1 MDTLSLSGNKKSQ
14 GDFELV
20 DHDFSEGPSL
30 TSAFCKFIRDWA
42 FVKTFIF
49 LDFNCFFLLARVIC
63 DIWELE

>member
-14 GDFELV
+14 GAFGSV
-20 DHDFSEGPSL
+20 DRDFSEGSSL
-30 TSAFCKFIRDWA
+30 TTIHHKFIRDWA

>member
-14 GDFELV
+14 GAFGLV
-20 DHDFSEGPSL
+20 DRDFSEWSSL
-30 TSAFCKFIRDWA
+30 TSLFCEFIRDWT